1 MGDRDRRSAR
11 RPPRQQPRGIRA
23 TLQGALRLRA
33 RVLNR
38 PQQTTPTNNKRRMK
52 RFLLALMGMII
63 GLATTSVMGATLGV
77 VVGATPA
84 AGALA
89 LDGIAVGTSL
99 MGGLAPT
106 GTLRAGLYP
115 EAWTGELIKAFR
127 AAEAAVGWYNK
138 IRSYDQYVEKDIFHM
153 VDIGADPEVLV
164 NNTTYPL
171 ETETLEDGDV
181 AVKLDKF
188 QTKPTRVTDDELH
201 AIGYDKMASVVERH
215 KEAFSETKFSRA
227 IHSIAPAEHKT
238 KTPVLLT
245 TGEVVDDRKRL
256 TRSDIIALKKA
267 FDKAKIPAEGR
278 ILVLCAD
285 HVADLLE
292 QDQKFAA
299 QYYNYE
305 SGAISRLYGFE
316 VYEFNECPYFNT
328 TTKKKLAYGAVPTTA
343 DRQSSVAFSLKR
355 TMKANGS
362 TKTYLQEAASNPTTQ
377 ENLFSMRTY
386 TICLPTKTEGLGAIV
401 SAPKAA

>member
-1 MGDRDRRSAR
+1 
-11 RPPRQQPRGIRA
+11 
-23 TLQGALRLRA
+23 
-33 RVLNR
+33 
-38 PQQTTPTNNKRRMK
+38 MK

-63 GLATTSVMGATLGV
+63 GLTATSVMGATLGATV
-77 VVGATPA
+77 GVTPAVGALTF
-84 AGALA
+84 
-89 LDGIAVGTSL
+89 DSIAIGTSL
-99 MGGLAPT
+99 MGGLAPA
-106 GTLRAGLYP
+106 GALRAGLYP
-115 EAWTGELIKAFR
+115 EVWTGELVKAFR

-138 IRSYDQYVEKDIFHM
+138 IQSYDQYVEKDTIHM

-171 ETETLEDGDV
+171 EIETLEDGDI
-181 AVKLDKF
+181 AVRLDKF

-201 AIGYDKMASVVERH
+201 ALGYDKMASVVERH
-215 KEAFSETKFSRA
+215 KEAFLETKFSRA
-227 IHSIAPAEHKT
+227 IHSIAPAENKT
-238 KTPVLLT
+238 ATPVLLT
-245 TGEVVDDRKRL
+245 TGEVVDDRLRL
-256 TRSDIIALKKA
+256 TRSDIIALKKS
-267 FDKAKIPAEGR
+267 FDKAKVPAEGR

-316 VYEFNECPYFNT
+316 VYEFNACPYFNT
-328 TTKKKLAYGAVPTTA
+328 TTKKKLSYGAIPTTT

-386 TICLPTKTEGLGAIV
+386 TLCLPKKAEGLGAIV
-401 SAPKAA
+401 SATKPAAPVQGGNG

>member
-1 MGDRDRRSAR
+1 
-11 RPPRQQPRGIRA
+11 
-23 TLQGALRLRA
+23 
-33 RVLNR
+33 
-38 PQQTTPTNNKRRMK
+38 MK
-52 RFLLALMGMII
+52 KFLLALMGFII
-63 GLATTSVMGATLGV
+63 GLTATSAMGATLGV
-77 VVGATPA
+77 AVGASPA

-89 LDGIAVGTSL
+89 LDSIAVGTRL
-99 MGGLAPT
+99 MGGLAPAN
-106 GTLRAGLYP
+106 TLCAGLYS
-115 EAWTGELIKAFR
+115 EAWTGELVKAFR
-127 AAEAAVGWYNK
+127 AAAEAVGWYNK
-138 IRSYDQYVEKDIFHM
+138 IRSYDQYVQHDVIHL

-171 ETETLEDGDV
+171 EIENLEDGDI
-181 AVKLDKF
+181 AVTLDKY

-201 AIGYDKMASVVERH
+201 ALTYDKMASVVERH

-227 IHSIAPAEHKT
+227 IHSIAPAENT
-238 KTPVLLT
+238 DKTPVILT
-245 TGEVVDDRKRL
+245 TGDVTDDRKRL

-267 FDKAKIPAEGR
+267 FDKAKVPAEGR

-316 VYEFNECPYFNT
+316 VYEFNECPFYNA
-328 TTKKKLAYGAVPTTA
+328 TTKKKLAYGAIPA
-343 DRQSSVAFSLKR
+343 APDKQCSVAFSTKR
-355 TMKANGS
+355 VMRADGS
-362 TKTYLQEAASNPTTQ
+362 TKTYLQEAANNPTTQ

-386 TICLPTKTEGLGAIV
+386 TLCLPTKSEGLGAIV
-401 SAPKAA
+401 SAPKA

>member
-1 MGDRDRRSAR
+1 
-11 RPPRQQPRGIRA
+11 
-23 TLQGALRLRA
+23 
-33 RVLNR
+33 
-38 PQQTTPTNNKRRMK
+38 MK
-52 RFLLALMGMII
+52 RFILALMGIII
-63 GLATTSVMGATLGV
+63 GLTATSAMGAALGIA
-77 VVGATPA
+77 VGATPV
-84 AGALA
+84 AGAIA
-89 LDGIAVGTSL
+89 LDSIAVGTSFID
-99 MGGLAPT
+99 GLAPT

-127 AAEAAVGWYNK
+127 SAEAAVGWYNK
-138 IRSYDQYVEKDIFHM
+138 IRSYDQYVEKDTIHM

-171 ETETLEDGDV
+171 EIETLEDGDV

-201 AIGYDKMASVVERH
+201 ALGYDKMSSVVERH

-227 IHSIAPAEHKT
+227 IHSIAPAENKAA
-238 KTPVLLT
+238 TPVLLT
-245 TGEVVDDRKRL
+245 TGEVVDNRKRL

-267 FDKAKIPAEGR
+267 FDKGKVPTEGR

-292 QDQKFAA
+292 QDQKFAS

-316 VYEFNECPYFNT
+316 VYEFNECPYFNA
-328 TTKKKLAYGAVPTTA
+328 TTKKKLTYGAIPSST

-362 TKTYLQEAASNPTTQ
+362 TKTYLQEAANNPTTQ

-386 TICLPTKTEGLGAIV
+386 TLCLPTKAEGLGAIV
-401 SAPKAA
+401 SAPNA

>member
-1 MGDRDRRSAR
+1 
-11 RPPRQQPRGIRA
+11 
-23 TLQGALRLRA
+23 
-33 RVLNR
+33 
-38 PQQTTPTNNKRRMK
+38 MK

-63 GLATTSVMGATLGV
+63 GLTATSVMGATLGATV
-77 VVGATPA
+77 GVTPAVGALTF
-84 AGALA
+84 
-89 LDGIAVGTSL
+89 DSIAIGTSL
-99 MGGLAPT
+99 MGGLAPA
-106 GTLRAGLYP
+106 GALRAGLYP
-115 EAWTGELIKAFR
+115 EVWTGELVKAFR

-138 IRSYDQYVEKDIFHM
+138 IQSYDQYVEKDTIHM

-171 ETETLEDGDV
+171 EIETLEDGDI
-181 AVKLDKF
+181 AVRLDKF

-201 AIGYDKMASVVERH
+201 ALGYDKMASVVERH
-215 KEAFSETKFSRA
+215 KEAFLETKFSRA
-227 IHSIAPAEHKT
+227 IHSIAPAENKT
-238 KTPVLLT
+238 ATPVLLT
-245 TGEVVDDRKRL
+245 TGEVVDDRLRL
-256 TRSDIIALKKA
+256 TRSDIIALKKS
-267 FDKAKIPAEGR
+267 FDKAKVPAEGR

-316 VYEFNECPYFNT
+316 VYEFNACPYFNT
-328 TTKKKLAYGAVPTTA
+328 TTKKKLSYGAIPTTT

-355 TMKANGS
+355 TTKANGS

-386 TICLPTKTEGLGAIV
+386 TLCLPKKAEGLGAIV
-401 SAPKAA
+401 SAPKPAAPVQGGNG

>member
-1 MGDRDRRSAR
+1 
-11 RPPRQQPRGIRA
+11 
-23 TLQGALRLRA
+23 
-33 RVLNR
+33 
-38 PQQTTPTNNKRRMK
+38 MK
-52 RFLLALMGMII
+52 RLIFALMGMII
-63 GLATTSVMGATLGV
+63 GLTATSVMGATLGV

-84 AGALA
+84 AGALT
-89 LDGIAVGTSL
+89 LDTIAVGTSL
-99 MGGLAPT
+99 MGGLAPS
-106 GTLRAGLYP
+106 GVLRSGLYP
-115 EAWTGELIKAFR
+115 EVWTGELVKAFR
-127 AAEAAVGWYNK
+127 NAEAAIGWYNK
-138 IRSYDQYVEKDIFHM
+138 IRDYSQYVDKDTIHM

-171 ETETLEDGDV
+171 EIETLSDGDI
-181 AVKLDKF
+181 AITLDKY

-201 AIGYDKMASVVERH
+201 ALGYDKMASVVERH

-227 IHSIAPAEHKT
+227 IHSLAPAENKA

-256 TRSDIIALKKA
+256 TRSDIIALKTA
-267 FDKAKIPAEGR
+267 FDKVNIPAEGR

-292 QDQKFAA
+292 SDQKFAN

-305 SGAISRLYGFE
+305 SGAITRLYGFE
-316 VYEFNECPYFNT
+316 VYEYNECPYYNT
-328 TTKKKLAYGAVPTTA
+328 STKKKLAYGAVPATA
-343 DRQSSVAFSLKR
+343 TDRQCSVAFSLKR
-355 TMKANGS
+355 AAKANGS

-386 TICLPTKTEGLGAIV
+386 TLCLPTKTEGQGAIV
-401 SAPKAA
+401 SAVKPADKA

>member
-1 MGDRDRRSAR
+1 
-11 RPPRQQPRGIRA
+11 
-23 TLQGALRLRA
+23 
-33 RVLNR
+33 
-38 PQQTTPTNNKRRMK
+38 
-52 RFLLALMGMII
+52 MGMII
-63 GLATTSVMGATLGV
+63 GLTTTSAMGAALGV
-77 VVGATPA
+77 AVGATPA

-89 LDGIAVGTSL
+89 LDGIAVSTSL

-106 GTLRAGLYP
+106 GALRAGLYP
-115 EAWTGELIKAFR
+115 EAYTGELIKAFR

-138 IRSYDQYVEKDIFHM
+138 IRSYDQYVEKDIIHM

-171 ETETLEDGDV
+171 EIETLEDGDV

-227 IHSIAPAEHKT
+227 IHSLAPAEHKT

-245 TGEVVDDRKRL
+245 TGEVDGDRRRL
-256 TRSDIIALKKA
+256 TRHDIIALKTAFTKA
-267 FDKAKIPAEGR
+267 GIPNEGR

-285 HVADLLE
+285 HVSDLLE
-292 QDQKFAA
+292 FDQKFAN
-299 QYYNYE
+299 QYYNHE
-305 SGAISRLYGFE
+305 DGKIFKTLGFE
-316 VYEFNECPYFNT
+316 IYEFDACPYFNT
-328 TTKKKLAYGAVPTTA
+328 STKKKLAYGAVPTAT

-355 TMKANGS
+355 AMKANGS

-386 TICLPTKTEGLGAIV
+386 TLCLPTKAEGLGAIV
-401 SAPKAA
+401 SAPKPAAPAGGGGNG

>member
-1 MGDRDRRSAR
+1 
-11 RPPRQQPRGIRA
+11 
-23 TLQGALRLRA
+23 
-33 RVLNR
+33 
-38 PQQTTPTNNKRRMK
+38 MK
-52 RFLLALMGMII
+52 RFLLALTGMII
-63 GLATTSVMGATLGV
+63 GLASTSVMGATLGAA
-77 VVGATPA
+77 VGTTPA

-89 LDGIAVGTSL
+89 LDGIAVCTSL
-99 MGGLAPT
+99 ISGTAPT
-106 GTLRAGLYP
+106 GALRAGLYP
-115 EAWTGELIKAFR
+115 EAWTGEFVKAFR
-127 AAEAAVGWYNK
+127 AAAAAVGWYSK
-138 IRSYDQYVEKDIFHM
+138 IRDYSQYVDKDIIHL

-171 ETETLEDGDV
+171 EIETLEDGDI

-201 AIGYDKMASVVERH
+201 ALGYDKMASVIERH
-215 KEAFSETKFSRA
+215 SETKFSRA
-227 IHSIAPAEHKT
+227 IHALAPAENKT

-245 TGEVVDDRKRL
+245 SGEVVDDRRRL

-267 FDKAKIPAEGR
+267 FDKAKIPAAGR
-278 ILVLCAD
+278 MLVLCAD

-316 VYEFNECPYFNT
+316 VYEFDSCPYYNT
-328 TTKKKLAYGAVPTTA
+328 STKKKLAYGAIPGET
-343 DRQSSVAFSLKR
+343 DRQCSVAFTTKR
-355 TMKANGS
+355 AMRADGS
-362 TKTYLQEAASNPTTQ
+362 TKTYLQEAANNPATQ

-386 TICLPTKTEGLGAIV
+386 TLCLPTKNEGLAAIV
-401 SAPKAA
+401 SAPNA

>member
-1 MGDRDRRSAR
+1 
-11 RPPRQQPRGIRA
+11 
-23 TLQGALRLRA
+23 
-33 RVLNR
+33 
-38 PQQTTPTNNKRRMK
+38 MK
-52 RFLLALMGMII
+52 RFLLALTGMII
-63 GLATTSVMGATLGV
+63 GLASTSVMGATLGAA
-77 VVGATPA
+77 VGTTPA

-89 LDGIAVGTSL
+89 LDGIAVCTSL
-99 MGGLAPT
+99 ISGTAPT
-106 GTLRAGLYP
+106 GALRAGLYP
-115 EAWTGELIKAFR
+115 EAWTGEFVKSFR
-127 AAEAAVGWYNK
+127 AAAAAVGWYSK
-138 IRSYDQYVEKDIFHM
+138 IRDYSQYVDKDIIHL

-171 ETETLEDGDV
+171 EIETLEDGDI

-201 AIGYDKMASVVERH
+201 ALGYDKMASVIERH

-227 IHSIAPAEHKT
+227 IHALAPAENKT

-245 TGEVVDDRKRL
+245 SGEVVDDRRRL

-267 FDKAKIPAEGR
+267 FDKAKIPAAGR
-278 ILVLCAD
+278 MLVLCAD

-316 VYEFNECPYFNT
+316 VYEFDSCPYYNT
-328 TTKKKLAYGAVPTTA
+328 STKKKLAYGAIPGET
-343 DRQSSVAFSLKR
+343 DRQCSVAFTTKR
-355 TMKANGS
+355 AMRADGS
-362 TKTYLQEAASNPTTQ
+362 TKTYLQEAANNPATQ

-386 TICLPTKTEGLGAIV
+386 TLCLPTKNEGLAAIV
-401 SAPKAA
+401 SAPNA

>member
-1 MGDRDRRSAR
+1 
-11 RPPRQQPRGIRA
+11 
-23 TLQGALRLRA
+23 
-33 RVLNR
+33 
-38 PQQTTPTNNKRRMK
+38 MK

-77 VVGATPA
+77 AVGVTPA

-89 LDGIAVGTSL
+89 LDTIAVGTSL

-106 GTLRAGLYP
+106 GALRAGLYP

-138 IRSYDQYVEKDIFHM
+138 IRSYDQYVEKDIIHM

-171 ETETLEDGDV
+171 EIETLEDGDI

-201 AIGYDKMASVVERH
+201 ALGYDKMASVVERH

-238 KTPVLLT
+238 ATPVLLT

-267 FDKAKIPAEGR
+267 FDKAKIPAQGR

-316 VYEFNECPYFNT
+316 VYEYDECPYFNT
-328 TTKKKLAYGAVPTTA
+328 TTKKKLAYGAVPTTT

-355 TMKANGS
+355 CMKANGS

-386 TICLPTKTEGLGAIV
+386 TLCLPTKAEGLGAIV
-401 SAPKAA
+401 SAPKPAAPAGGGGNG

>member
-1 MGDRDRRSAR
+1 
-11 RPPRQQPRGIRA
+11 
-23 TLQGALRLRA
+23 
-33 RVLNR
+33 
-38 PQQTTPTNNKRRMK
+38 MK

-63 GLATTSVMGATLGV
+63 GLTATSVMGATLGATV
-77 VVGATPA
+77 GVTPAVGALT
-84 AGALA
+84 
-89 LDGIAVGTSL
+89 LDSIAIGTSL
-99 MGGLAPT
+99 MGGLAPA
-106 GTLRAGLYP
+106 GALRAGLYP
-115 EAWTGELIKAFR
+115 EVWTGELVKAFR

-138 IRSYDQYVEKDIFHM
+138 IQSYDQYVEKDTIHM

-171 ETETLEDGDV
+171 EIETLEDGDI
-181 AVKLDKF
+181 AVRLDKF

-201 AIGYDKMASVVERH
+201 ALGYDKMASVVERH
-215 KEAFSETKFSRA
+215 KEAFLETKFNRA
-227 IHSIAPAEHKT
+227 IHSIAPAENKT
-238 KTPVLLT
+238 ATPVLLT
-245 TGEVVDDRKRL
+245 TGEAVDDRLRL

-267 FDKAKIPAEGR
+267 FDKAKVPAEGR

-316 VYEFNECPYFNT
+316 VYEFNACPYFNT
-328 TTKKKLAYGAVPTTA
+328 TTKKKLSYGAIPTTT

-362 TKTYLQEAASNPTTQ
+362 TKTYLQEAANNPTTQ

-386 TICLPTKTEGLGAIV
+386 TLCLPKKAEGLGAIV
-401 SAPKAA
+401 SAPKPAAPAQGGNG

>member
-1 MGDRDRRSAR
+1 
-11 RPPRQQPRGIRA
+11 
-23 TLQGALRLRA
+23 
-33 RVLNR
+33 
-38 PQQTTPTNNKRRMK
+38 MK
-52 RFLLALMGMII
+52 KFILALMGMII
-63 GLATTSVMGATLGV
+63 GLTATSAMGAALGV
-77 VVGATPA
+77 AVGATPA

-89 LDGIAVGTSL
+89 LDSLAVGVSC

-106 GTLRAGLYP
+106 GALRAGLYS
-115 EAWTGELIKAFR
+115 EAWTGELVKAFR
-127 AAEAAVGWYNK
+127 AAAEAVGWYNK
-138 IRSYDQYVEKDIFHM
+138 IRSYDQYVQNDVIHL

-171 ETETLEDGDV
+171 EIENLEDGDI
-181 AVKLDKF
+181 AVTLDKY

-201 AIGYDKMASVVERH
+201 ALTYDKMASVVDRH

-227 IHSIAPAEHKT
+227 IHSVAPAEHT
-238 KTPVLLT
+238 DKTPVILT
-245 TGEVVDDRKRL
+245 SGEVADDRKRL

-267 FDKAKIPAEGR
+267 FDKAKVPAEGR

-305 SGAISRLYGFE
+305 SGTISRLYGFE
-316 VYEFNECPYFNT
+316 VYEFNECPYYNAT
-328 TTKKKLAYGAVPTTA
+328 TRKNFACVPTPAAT
-343 DRQSSVAFSLKR
+343 DRQCSVAYSTKR
-355 TMKANGS
+355 VMRADGS
-362 TKTYLQEAASNPTTQ
+362 TKTYLQEAANNPATQ

-386 TICLPTKTEGLGAIV
+386 TLCLPTKNEGLGAIV
-401 SAPKAA
+401 SAPNA